1 MEKKSI
7 KKIWIRHERDAM
19 FLQNQIEEETD
30 ENDPTATQRLNV
42 ATLDAA
48 IKKKKKKQNKQNSND
63 IIIKPH

>member
-1 MEKKSI
+1 
-7 KKIWIRHERDAM
+7 M

>member
-1 MEKKSI
+1 
-7 KKIWIRHERDAM
+7 M

-48 IKKKKKKQNKQNSND
+48 IKKKKEKAKQTKQQRHNNKTALIKTKRETQNR
-63 IIIKPH
+63 IK